1 VKYPQKLVQVNCLKS
16 WGLPIRPNI
25 LEHFHWHM
33 EQYIRAGCPEM
44 EKVSKISQKED
55 NLTKHSQIFETFLPD
70 HSSLHKKICKILLFE
85 IQQFRIFRTDTL
97 FPRQFPTHS
106 VHSIPVQCEN
116 DLLPGT
122 RFAFQRASTD
132 EKFSCRPLF
141 VIDN

>member
-1 VKYPQKLVQVNCLKS
+1 VKYPQKLIQVNCLKL
-16 WGLPIRPNI
+16 WGRPIRPNI
-25 LEHFHWHM
+25 LEHIHWHM

-55 NLTKHSQIFETFLPD
+55 NLTKYSQIFETFLPD
-70 HSSLHKKICKILLFE
+70 HSSLHPKFPKFCFLRFNS
-85 IQQFRIFRTDTL
+85 FGFSARTL

-141 VIDN
+141 VIEN